1 MPTSLKIAI
10 PVLIV
15 LAVLMLFA
23 QRMGMFGKK
32 NVAVTKAT
40 GVTVNVNVTT
50 VGLNDLEERIDV
62 TGSLTPTS
70 EVTVGNKLAGRI
82 SAINVK
88 EGDKVSKGQIVAVI
102 ENSDKRNDVTA
113 AEARVEQA
121 RQQALS
127 MEKTIAASITIA
139 EKQLAV
145 VKSGARDQQK
155 QMAQEQV
162 NSAQA
167 AATNAQQNYDRQQ
180 RLFTAGATAQNQL
193 DMAKSQLDMANAQLA
208 SAQQNVDLLN
218 VGPRQQDIDSA
229 QAALDSAKANKSQIA
244 VAWSNVSVT
253 EAALA
258 TSRQSLSDT
267 QISSPVDGVVA
278 KKMAEVGQSL
288 GPSIAILKLTTN
300 DSLYFE
306 ASISELEAARV
317 ASGQLVNI
325 SVDALQGDRSNPYS
339 AANNNVIMGVVERV
353 VPVVDAKT
361 RNFMVR
367 ITVPKSDKV
376 YPGMFARGSIQLAR
390 HVGVLTAPKDAVI
403 ERDGKHIVYVDMNG
417 KAELRTIT
425 IGAAGATEVEI
436 ISGLKNGEQLIT
448 NGQQSLQDGDLVKVM
463 DTKK

>member
-1 MPTSLKIAI
+1 MPTSMKIAI
-10 PVLIV
+10 PVLVLFAIV
-15 LAVLMLFA
+15 MLFA
-23 QRMGMFGKK
+23 QSKGLLGKK
-32 NVAVTKAT
+32 KVAETKAT
-40 GVTVNVNVTT
+40 GTIVNVDVTT
-50 VGLNDLEERIDV
+50 ISLNDLEERIDV

-82 SAINVK
+82 SKIYVK
-88 EGDKVSKGQIVAVI
+88 EGDHVSIGQIVIEI
-102 ENSDKRNDVTA
+102 ENPDKQNDVSA
-113 AEARVEQA
+113 AKARVEQA

-127 MEKTIAASITIA
+127 LEKTIAASITIA

-145 VKSGARDQQK
+145 VRSGARDQQK

-167 AATNAQQNYDRQQ
+167 AATNAQQNFDRQQ
-180 RLFTAGATAQNQL
+180 RLFNAGATAQNQL

-208 SAQQNVDLLN
+208 SAQQNLDLLN

-229 QAALDSAKANKSQIA
+229 QAALDSANANKSQIS
-244 VAWSNVSVT
+244 VAWSNVSVAET
-253 EAALA
+253 ALA
-258 TSRQSLSDT
+258 TTRQALADT
-267 QISSPVDGVVA
+267 YIKSPVDGVVA
-278 KKMAEVGQSL
+278 QQMAEVGQSL
-288 GPSIAILKLTTN
+288 GPSISILKLSTN

-306 ASISELEAARV
+306 ANISELESARV

-325 SVDALQGDRSNPYS
+325 NVDALQGGRSNPYS
-339 AANNNVIMGVVERV
+339 AVNNNVILATVERV

-376 YPGMFARGSIQLAR
+376 YPGMFARGSIQVAR
-390 HVGVLTAPKDAVI
+390 HVGVLTAPKDAII
-403 ERDGKHIVYVDMNG
+403 ERDGKHNAFVNING

-436 ISGLKNGEQLIT
+436 TSGLKIGEQLIT
-448 NGQQSLQDGDLVKVM
+448 NGQQSLQDADQVKVIN
-463 DTKK
+463 TKK